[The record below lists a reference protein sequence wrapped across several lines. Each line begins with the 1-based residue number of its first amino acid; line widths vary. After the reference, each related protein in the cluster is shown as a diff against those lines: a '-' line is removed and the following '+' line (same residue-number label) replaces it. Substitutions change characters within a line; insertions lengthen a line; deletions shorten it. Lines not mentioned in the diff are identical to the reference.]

1 MESLSLIPGAGV
13 VGRVVRGS
21 TKFLT
26 QGRFPNAANKFG
38 QHSGE
43 WSQWGSISKEAF
55 RNRAIKLADS
65 PIGAHIRGFTSKQGY
80 GFRFNTRTGE
90 FLTTHP
96 NGTIQTFF
104 RPKQG
109 LNYYLKQV
117 QKYGN

>member
-1 MESLSLIPGAGV
+1 MIPGAGV
-13 VGRVVRGS
+13 AGRTGSVVKGS
-21 TKFLT
+21 TKLLT
-26 QGRFPNAANKFG
+26 QGRFPNFAAKFAK
-38 QHSGE
+38 HSGE
-43 WSQWGSISKEAF
+43 WSQWGAISKNAF
-55 RNRAIKLADS
+55 YNRAIKLADS
-65 PIGAHIRGFTSKQGY
+65 PVGGSISGFTSRQGY
-80 GFRFNTRTGE
+80 GFKFNNKTGE